1 MICHIALSTGTEVDV
16 VAEVGGGE
24 AKVEI
29 LDDGDVVGC
38 TPCDYLVALVVVFAC
53 GKFGLLGMDID
64 NHGDMGAV
72 AHGLQLGETGI
83 EWFAVLAD
91 A

>member
-24 AKVEI
+24 TMVEI
-29 LDDGDVVGC
+29 LDEGDVVGG
-38 TPCDYLVALVVVFAC
+38 TPCDYLVALIVVFAS
-53 GKFGLLGMDID
+53 GKFSLLGMEIYH
-64 NHGDMGAV
+64 HGDMGTV

>member
-1 MICHIALSTGTEVDV
+1 MICHIALTMGTEVDV

-29 LDDGDVVGC
+29 LDEGDVVGG
-38 TPCDYLVALVVVFAC
+38 TPCDYLVALVVVFAS
-53 GKFGLLGMDID
+53 GKCGLLGMEID
-64 NHGDMGAV
+64 HHGDMGAV

-83 EWFAVLAD
+83 EWFAVLAN

>member
-1 MICHIALSTGTEVDV
+1 MGTKVNV
-16 VAEVGGGE
+16 VAEIGGGE
-24 AKVEI
+24 TLVEI

-38 TPCDYLVALVVVFAC
+38 TPCDYLVTLVVVFAC
-53 GKFGLLGMDID
+53 GKFGLLGMAID

-72 AHGLQLGETGI
+72 AHGLKFGETGI

>member
-1 MICHIALSTGTEVDV
+1 MICHIALTMGTEVDV

-29 LDDGDVVGC
+29 LDEGDVVGG
-38 TPCDYLVALVVVFAC
+38 TPCDYLVALIVVFAS
-53 GKFGLLGMDID
+53 GKFGLLGMEID
-64 NHGDMGAV
+64 NQRDMGTV
-72 AHGLQLGETGI
+72 AHGLKLGETGI

>member
-1 MICHIALSTGTEVDV
+1 MDII
-16 VAEVGGGE
+16 AEVGGGE
-24 AKVEI
+24 TKVEI

-38 TPCDYLVALVVVFAC
+38 TPCDYLVTLVVVFAS
-53 GKFGLLGMDID
+53 GKFGLLGMEID
-64 NHGDMGAV
+64 NHWYMGTV
-72 AHGLQLGETGI
+72 AHGLKLGETGI